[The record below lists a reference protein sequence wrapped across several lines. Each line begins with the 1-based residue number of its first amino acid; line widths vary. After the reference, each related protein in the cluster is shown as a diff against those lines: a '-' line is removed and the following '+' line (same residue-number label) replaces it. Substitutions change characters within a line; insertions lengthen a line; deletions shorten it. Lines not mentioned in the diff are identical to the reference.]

1 MRSPAAMGDINIT
14 PLIDVM
20 LVLLIIFMVVTPLA
34 MRGLDVALPEQPKGP
49 PPPQPSPTPLVLT
62 LDVSGMTLN
71 ATPVFDLETL
81 GSRLHELFAA
91 RTDRTLFVKAVGA
104 LPYGRVVEAMDV
116 ARGAGAERIGIL
128 SDGQADRSR
137 ARGPWRRSGCDRGL
151 GRTPAARPRCRSR
164 GRGSRS
170 APSARSCRRST
181 APSAT
186 PRPAPRP
193 SQRRPSPPASAS

>member
-1 MRSPAAMGDINIT
+1 VRSPAAMGDINIT

-137 ARGPWRRSGCDRGL
+137 E
-151 GRTPAARPRCRSR
+151 
-164 GRGSRS
+164 
-170 APSARSCRRST
+170 
-181 APSAT
+181 
-186 PRPAPRP
+186 
-193 SQRRPSPPASAS
+193 